1 MAIIDKKLIHFKKW
15 NTFIS
20 SEGVNGNYTTP
31 STSATST
38 SPALYGQ
45 IKETSIVFI
54 QDVQKIWTHG
64 KLYDC
69 STPDLSAYLTAE
81 DLAALNDFMNNSSV
95 SKSGETLTV
104 KINNSTQS
112 LTNTWRSISDK
123 TNGTSS
129 DISASEKAVAAAY
142 SLAAS
147 KTSNTGT
154 VTSVTPGTGLT
165 GTSSDAAITT
175 SGTINLKTAGTSEI
189 GGIKVAT
196 VGTAASGANTTVN
209 ANKFAVHVDSDGLG
223 YVAIPAYTNNS
234 GDITGVTAGNG
245 LTGGATSG
253 NATLNVG
260 AGTGITVA
268 ADSVS
273 VNLKDATALTIDAAV
288 ATTTSGRVYPV
299 AVDKSGYLAV
309 NVPWK
314 NDDTKSFTITA
325 TAKDDDVV
333 VLAGTNGTNATTYTA
348 SHAKTFGNTT
358 APYTAKYTSGN
369 STTSISGYGSS
380 ATIKIPQITVDEY
393 GHVRAGAD
401 ESVTITMPTAITET
415 TVKSWG
421 FTKNTGTY
429 SKPANGIP
437 KTDLEQSVQTSLNN
451 ADAAYQFA
459 TSQIPDSK
467 LIYNSPTCG
476 TLTPIDLSMSNLHSA
491 NRLAFCNTSGVTIE
505 YTNDG
510 GNTWNDYGLSDY
522 EITGLLSGCP
532 TRQIYIGKSLGSKAT
547 VNDQLRVTLYANN
560 MNLYTHAKKILFDI
574 TTNGAIG
581 TKVKVE
587 YALGPQQGYDSNTF
601 IENATYDIT
610 GWSGWNSFPINMAF
624 GNGHLD
630 KIRMTFFITG
640 VDSTYHSYLG
650 VNAMYMTGETYWV
663 TPSPLART
671 GHLYEYDAYK
681 NAKFPGE
688 LYANGVKVVKST
700 DIKSLTVGSKRYD
713 TTGDV
718 TITASDL
725 GLSAALKYCGVTTS
739 ALSDGATTNPIVIS
753 GSNHTATAGCVVFYG
768 DKEYVFNGSSW
779 EELGYARTLTL
790 NTITSGTNSSSVEVS
805 AKGHTHNVPKT
816 STDGVSVASSSHTHT
831 VTADGSVSSTFTGS
845 EVTSG
850 TSSNNTTSVAKGT
863 HTHDVD
869 ATINNTTNVVS
880 MPNANHTHTIS
891 IGNAT
896 ATITIG
902 DKTSGTPSSN
912 TTSVSQGG
920 HSHTA
925 SATADNTTNRVSVS
939 ASGHGHTVSG
949 GSHKHSVTAT
959 GSVTS
964 SFTGSE
970 VTSGVPDTTNVSSVA
985 LGSHKHTVSAATD
998 NTTNRVSV
1006 PNTGHTHNVSIGDV
1020 SATISIGSK
1029 TSGAV
1034 STSTSGH
1041 TTTVAA
1047 QNHTHSVT
1055 GTIADGGASH
1065 KHSYTPSGSVSTS
1078 VTLSG
1083 TRDASTGCLTITAS
1097 ASSSFS
1103 GTAANTGNTTATH
1116 SHTFSNGSASATST
1130 TGTTVPSTSHTHST
1144 NIGSP
1149 SVTVSVG
1156 SKTTGAADSTN
1167 TVSVATGAHTHGMG
1181 TAVANNTSNVV
1192 NVPNTS
1198 HTHSVTA
1205 AGSVSSTF
1213 TGTSASTDSKT
1224 PSITIGAADSSVSV
1238 ATGAHTHS
1246 VPASSSTVS
1255 VPNTSHT
1262 HTTSIGNPSVSVAIG
1277 NKTTGAADTTNTTNV
1292 TTAAH
1297 THTASATTSGNRV
1310 SVPNTS
1316 HTHTVTATG
1325 SVSSTFTGLSAT
1337 TNSITGTTTVAS
1349 QSHTH
1354 TASASSSGTTV
1365 ANHTHTHS
1373 VTPTGSIS

>member
-81 DLAALNDFMNNSSV
+81 DLTTLNNFMNNSSV
-95 SKSGETLTV
+95 SKDGETLTV

-129 DISASEKAVAAAY
+129 TISASEKAVKAAY
-142 SLAAS
+142 DLAAS

-165 GTSSDAAITT
+165 GASSDAAITT

-189 GGIKVAT
+189 GGIKV
-196 VGTAASGANTTVN
+196 GTANSSAITKATEGTKYYPVN
-209 ANKFAVHVDSDGLG
+209 VDSTGLG
-223 YVAIPAYTNNS
+223 YVALPSFTTNS

-253 NATLNVG
+253 TATLNVG
-260 AGTGITVA
+260 AGTGISVD
-268 ADSVS
+268 ADSVNIKS
-273 VNLKDATALTIDAAV
+273 ATASELGGISIGYEAN
-288 ATTTSGRVYPV
+288 GRNYPV
-299 AVDKSGYLAV
+299 VLDTNNKAYV
-309 NVPWK
+309 NVPWS
-314 NDDTKSFTITA
+314 DTNTTTFTITA
-325 TAKDDDVV
+325 NSSDDDVV
-333 VLAGTNGTNATTYTA
+333 VLSGTNGTNATTYNA

-401 ESVTITMPTAITET
+401 ESVTITMPSAQDLTSF
-415 TVKSWG
+415 VKYNDYLMPNNSFYG
-421 FTKNTGTY
+421 KYTRF
-429 SKPANGIP
+429 GI
-437 KTDLEQSVQTSLNN
+437 SYLNN
-451 ADAAYQFA
+451 ALYAADKRFNVNLTGFNVNNPGAFFDGSYESSCSINA
-459 TSQIPDSK
+459 G
-467 LIYNSPTCG
+467 G
-476 TLTPIDLSMSNLHSA
+476 T
-491 NRLAFCNTSGVTIE
+491 GKVTISNNGNSIIDGYPYGFIYATFYYDAVPE
-505 YTNDG
+505 TVSMRVYCNYEPHGIGWHDLPLREVSGDMQGVFCFENGLYNVSDIEINIKAKSNFRCDLVQIDWCLNRAQLLNYPAVTKFAIPQTMYGDYTFEG
-510 GNTWNDYGLSDY
+510 AVKLGNNTN
-522 EITGLLSGCP
+522 IKTVH
-532 TRQIYIGKSLGSKAT
+532 GKSL
-547 VNDQLRVTLYANN
+547 
-560 MNLYTHAKKILFDI
+560 
-574 TTNGAIG
+574 IG
-581 TKVKVE
+581 
-587 YALGPQQGYDSNTF
+587 
-601 IENATYDIT
+601 
-610 GWSGWNSFPINMAF
+610 
-624 GNGHLD
+624 
-630 KIRMTFFITG
+630 
-640 VDSTYHSYLG
+640 
-650 VNAMYMTGETYWV
+650 
-663 TPSPLART
+663 
-671 GHLYEYDAYK
+671 
-681 NAKFPGE
+681 
-688 LYANGVKVVKST
+688 
-700 DIKSLTVGSKRYD
+700 
-713 TTGDV
+713 TGDV

-739 ALSDGATTNPIVIS
+739 TLSDGATTNPIVIG

-850 TSSNNTTSVAKGT
+850 TPSSNTTSVAKGT
-863 HTHDVD
+863 HTHSVD
-869 ATINNTTNVVS
+869 AATNDTTNVVS
-880 MPNANHTHTIS
+880 IPNANHTHTIS

-939 ASGHGHTVSG
+939 VSGHGHTVSG

-959 GSVTS
+959 GSVAS

-1006 PNTGHTHNVSIGDV
+1006 PNAGHTHSVSIGDV

-1047 QNHTHSVT
+1047 QSHTHSVT

-1065 KHSYTPSGSVSTS
+1065 KHSYTPSGSVNTS

-1238 ATGAHTHS
+1238 ATAAHTHS

-1262 HTTSIGNPSVSVAIG
+1262 HTTSIGSPSVSVAIG

-1297 THTASATTSGNRV
+1297 THTASATASGNRV
-1310 SVPNTS
+1310 SVPSTS
-1316 HTHTVTATG
+1316 HTHAVTAAG

>member
-1 MAIIDKKLIHFKKW
+1 M
-15 NTFIS
+15 
-20 SEGVNGNYTTP
+20 
-31 STSATST
+31 
-38 SPALYGQ
+38 
-45 IKETSIVFI
+45 
-54 QDVQKIWTHG
+54 
-64 KLYDC
+64 
-69 STPDLSAYLTAE
+69 
-81 DLAALNDFMNNSSV
+81 
-95 SKSGETLTV
+95 
-104 KINNSTQS
+104 
-112 LTNTWRSISDK
+112 
-123 TNGTSS
+123 
-129 DISASEKAVAAAY
+129 
-142 SLAAS
+142 
-147 KTSNTGT
+147 
-154 VTSVTPGTGLT
+154 TPGTGLT
-165 GTSSDAAITT
+165 GASSDAAITT

-209 ANKFAVHVDSDGLG
+209 ANKFAIHVDSDGLG

-273 VNLKDATALTIDAAV
+273 VNLNDTASLGTIGTTNKLYAVGVDAN
-288 ATTTSGRVYPV
+288 G
-299 AVDKSGYLAV
+299 KLAV
-309 NVPWK
+309 NVPWT
-314 NDDTKSFTITA
+314 DTKSFTISA
-325 TAKDDDVV
+325 NSSDDDVV
-333 VLAGTNGTNATTYTA
+333 VLSGTAGTNSVTYD
-348 SHAKTFGNTT
+348 AKHKKEFN
-358 APYTAKYTSGN
+358 KSYTSGN
-369 STTSISGYGSS
+369 STTSISGYGAS
-380 ATIKIPQITVDEY
+380 ATIKLPQITVNEY
-393 GHVRAGAD
+393 GHITSATD
-401 ESVTITMPTAITET
+401 ESVTITMPSAQDLTSF
-415 TVKSWG
+415 VKYNDYLMPNNA
-421 FTKNTGTY
+421 FYNKHTRF
-429 SKPANGIP
+429 GI
-437 KTDLEQSVQTSLNN
+437 SYLNN
-451 ADAAYQFA
+451 ALYAADKRFN
-459 TSQIPDSK
+459 I
-467 LIYNSPTCG
+467 N
-476 TLTPIDLSMSNLHSA
+476 LTGFNVNNPA
-491 NRLAFCNTSGVTIE
+491 AFFDGSYESSCSINAGGNGKVTISNNGNNIIDGYPYGFIYVTFYYDAVPE
-505 YTNDG
+505 TVSIRAYCNYEPHGLGWHDLPLIEVSGDQQGVFCFENGLYNISDIEINIKAKSNIRCDLVQIDWCLNRAQLLNYPAVTKFAIPQTMYGDYTFAG
-510 GNTWNDYGLSDY
+510 AVKLGNNTN
-522 EITGLLSGCP
+522 IKTVH
-532 TRQIYIGKSLGSKAT
+532 GKSL
-547 VNDQLRVTLYANN
+547 
-560 MNLYTHAKKILFDI
+560 
-574 TTNGAIG
+574 IG
-581 TKVKVE
+581 
-587 YALGPQQGYDSNTF
+587 
-601 IENATYDIT
+601 
-610 GWSGWNSFPINMAF
+610 
-624 GNGHLD
+624 
-630 KIRMTFFITG
+630 
-640 VDSTYHSYLG
+640 
-650 VNAMYMTGETYWV
+650 
-663 TPSPLART
+663 
-671 GHLYEYDAYK
+671 
-681 NAKFPGE
+681 
-688 LYANGVKVVKST
+688 
-700 DIKSLTVGSKRYD
+700 
-713 TTGDV
+713 TGDV

-739 ALSDGATTNPIVIS
+739 ALSDGATINPIVIS

-790 NTITSGTNSSSVEVS
+790 NTITTGTNSSSVEVS

-816 STDGVSVASSSHTHT
+816 STDGVSVANASHTHA
-831 VTADGSVSSTFTGS
+831 VTAAGSVSSTFTGS

-850 TSSNNTTSVAKGT
+850 TPSSNTTSVAKGT
-863 HTHDVD
+863 HTHNVD
-869 ATINNTTNVVS
+869 AATNDTTNVVS
-880 MPNANHTHTIS
+880 MPNANHTHTVS
-891 IGNAT
+891 IGSAT
-896 ATITIG
+896 ATVSIG
-902 DKTSGTPSSN
+902 DKTSGMPSSN

-925 SATADNTTNRVSVS
+925 SATADNTTNRVSVA

-949 GSHKHSVTAT
+949 GSHQHSVTAT
-959 GSVTS
+959 GNVS
-964 SFTGSE
+964 STFTGSA
-970 VTSGVPDTTNVSSVA
+970 VTSGAPDTTNVSSVA

-1006 PNTGHTHNVSIGDV
+1006 PNTSHTHSVSIGDV

-1055 GTIADGGASH
+1055 GTVADGGASH
-1065 KHSYTPSGSVSTS
+1065 NHSYTPSGSVSTS

-1083 TRDASTGCLTITAS
+1083 TRSGSCLVITAS

-1103 GTAANTGNTTATH
+1103 GTATNTGNTTATH

-1156 SKTTGAADSTN
+1156 SKTTGAADTTN

-1213 TGTSASTDSKT
+1213 TGTSANTNSKT

-1262 HTTSIGNPSVSVAIG
+1262 HTTSIGNPSVSLTIG
-1277 NKTTGAADTTNTTNV
+1277 DKTTGAADTTNITSV

-1297 THTASATTSGNRV
+1297 THTASATASGNRV

-1316 HTHTVTATG
+1316 HTHAVTAAG